1 MNIKDGKS
9 LNSLLKTIVRES
21 YKNLQIKR
29 KVLKEEELNAPV
41 DTEVEEEQ
49 SEEGGEKETSPDKD
63 HNALKTG
70 DIDSQEIIEKLNTIR
85 AGKSFKDSSIKTEMQ
100 EYLNELSKEEKTALF
115 VFLKAISQIVTGEI
129 DAENV
134 VDPGEP
140 PADLS
145 IQKGGKKTV
154 TLKSKVQVV
163 TSASAG
169 GKDEKASSKEDTT
182 GPAPIKPK

>member
-21 YKNLQIKR
+21 YKTLQTKR
-29 KVLKEEELNAPV
+29 KILREEELNAP
-41 DTEVEEEQ
+41 EEEG
-49 SEEGGEKETSPDKD
+49 EETPESGGETSSDKD
-63 HNALKTG
+63 HNALKSG
-70 DIDSQEIIEKLNTIR
+70 DIDSQTIIEKLNTIR
-85 AGKSFKDSSIKTEMQ
+85 AGKSFKDSSIKAEME

-115 VFLKAISQIVTGEI
+115 AFLKAISQIVTGEV

-145 IQKGGKKTV
+145 IQKGGEKSV
-154 TLKSKVQVV
+154 TISKIRVVSTKSDGK
-163 TSASAG
+163 SAKS
-169 GKDEKASSKEDTT
+169 SSKEDTT
-182 GPAPIKPK
+182 GPTPIKPK

>member
-21 YKNLQIKR
+21 YKNLQTKR
-29 KVLKEEELNAPV
+29 KILREEELNAPEG
-41 DTEVEEEQ
+41 TEEEVEEPKDD
-49 SEEGGEKETSPDKD
+49 GNETSSDKD
-63 HNALKTG
+63 HNALETG
-70 DIDSQEIIEKLNTIR
+70 DIDSQTIIEKLNTIR
-85 AGKSFKDSSIKTEMQ
+85 SGKSFKDSSIKAEME
-100 EYLNELSKEEKTALF
+100 EYLNDLSKEEKTALF
-115 VFLKAISQIVTGEI
+115 AFLKAISQIVTGEV

-154 TLKSKVQVV
+154 TLKTKVEVV
-163 TSASAG
+163 TSGASG
-169 GKDEKASSKEDTT
+169 GKDTKATSKEDTT